1 MTIGK
6 IIFAI
11 YISYIIIM
19 SVISFVIYK
28 VDKVKAENKKWRIK
42 ESTLLGFGFFGGAA
56 GALIAMKMFRHK
68 TKHWYF
74 WAINIFGLILHIGL
88 ATFIIFK
95 S

>member
-6 IIFAI
+6 IIFTI

>member
-1 MTIGK
+1 
-6 IIFAI
+6 
-11 YISYIIIM
+11 M

-74 WAINIFGLILHIGL
+74 WAINILGLILHIGL